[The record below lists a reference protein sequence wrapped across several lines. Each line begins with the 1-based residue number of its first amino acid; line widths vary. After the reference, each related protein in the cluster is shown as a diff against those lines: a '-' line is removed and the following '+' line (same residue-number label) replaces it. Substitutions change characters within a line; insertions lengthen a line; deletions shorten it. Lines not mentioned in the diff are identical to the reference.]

1 MSIATMQCCI
11 PIGISLPQD
20 IVTRIDAQR
29 GDVSRSRW
37 VLRLLQRVYFLE
49 EGQKE
54 QFTGQQQLVKSLKDS
69 FESRI
74 GAQQSNESKSL

>member
-1 MSIATMQCCI
+1 MQCSI

-20 IVTRIDAQR
+20 IVRKIDAQR

-37 VLRLLQRVYFLE
+37 VLRLLERIYLDQRLANRFA
-49 EGQKE
+49 E
-54 QFTGQQQLVKSLKDS
+54 QQFVESIKDS

-74 GAQQSNESKSL
+74 WSQQSNESCST